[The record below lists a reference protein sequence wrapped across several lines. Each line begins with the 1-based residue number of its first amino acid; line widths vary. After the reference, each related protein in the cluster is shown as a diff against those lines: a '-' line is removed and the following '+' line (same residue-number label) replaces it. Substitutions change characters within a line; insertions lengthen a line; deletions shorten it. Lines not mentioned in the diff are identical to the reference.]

1 MAEAPSLIRDP
12 AAHLWAIAVRTAA
25 TRQFL
30 FSDRCKANLREKLD
44 SGLKMHKVGSYEF
57 RERQTEAEENI
68 KKLVG
73 VMIDQELAT
82 TPDSRLLQE
91 SSVHGALYGQKLCPG
106 LWPIC

>member
-1 MAEAPSLIRDP
+1 MAEPLPLIRDP
-12 AAHLWAIAVRTAA
+12 AAHLWAAA
-25 TRQFL
+25 KRAAAMRQFL
-30 FSDRCKANLREKLD
+30 FSNRCKASLQEKLD
-44 SGLKMHKVGSYEF
+44 SGLKLYKVGSYEF

-73 VMIDQELAT
+73 VMIDQELAI

-91 SSVHGALYGQKLCPG
+91 ASLHGALYSQNLCPG